1 MSAPIDALTQTTD
14 AQPLPVLGRDV
25 TVPLVTGGEVTYAA
39 LDYAASAPALQRV
52 WDDVAAYAPYYGSVH
67 RGAGYLSQL
76 STDLF
81 ENSRRAV
88 AEFLGCREDDQVVFT
103 RSTTDS
109 LNLLAAVL
117 PAGCEVFVFET
128 EHHASLLPWR
138 DARVSYLNAPRT
150 PGEAVATLER
160 ALAARDLKGPALV
173 CVTGASNVTGE
184 LWPVRELAAVAHA
197 HGARVVLDAA
207 QLAPH
212 HPVDIAELDVD
223 WVAFSGHKLYAPF
236 GSGVLAGRADWLR
249 DSEPYLAGGGASRK
263 VARRSDG
270 GVDVEWH
277 TTAARHEA
285 GSPNVI
291 GVYAIASACKALTE
305 AGFDRLVARERELV
319 ARVREGLAEVPE
331 VRVLS
336 LFGDDA
342 PRVGVIS
349 FVVDGWNSSHFAAA
363 LSAEY
368 GIGVRDGLFC
378 AHPLVRTL
386 LGGDAGDPGSAARLT
401 PVPARGRS
409 TRSGSASGP
418 VRRTSTSSGSPGPSG
433 NSSGTAPAG
442 TTAPRTAVASPTAAD
457 ARRSGVEADRERR
470 FQVVLGVG
478 TERHVRVRGLDARDL
493 ADAAR
498 DDVRQVVVPGDPHH
512 GDQIVGAG
520 DGEDLADAFQRRDG
534 LGDLGDPVDA
544 GLDEHDRGDHG

>member
-1 MSAPIDALTQTTD
+1 MSAYPNATATATSAVSADPAC
-14 AQPLPVLGRDV
+14 AEPLPVLGRDV

-81 ENSRRAV
+81 EQSRATV
-88 AEFLGCREDDQVVFT
+88 AAFLDCRPADQVVFT

-117 PAGCEVFVFET
+117 PADCQVFVFET

-138 DARVSYLNAPRT
+138 DAQVTCLDAPRT

-160 ALAARDLKGPALV
+160 ALADRDPYGPALV

-184 LWPVRELAAVAHA
+184 LWPVRELAAAAHA
-197 HGARVVLDAA
+197 HGARIVLDAA

-212 HPVDIAELDVD
+212 HPVSVRELDVD

-249 DSEPYLAGGGASRK
+249 EAEPYLAGGGASRT
-263 VARRSDG
+263 VARREDG

-291 GVYAIASACKALTE
+291 GVYSIASACRALEE
-305 AGFDRLVARERELV
+305 AGFENLVARERHLI
-319 ARVREGLAEVPE
+319 AKVREGLAEVPA

-363 LSAEY
+363 LSAEH

-386 LGGDAGDPGSAARLT
+386 LGSEPQEPGECGAPEAAPGERSEVGVPPAEGWGRSLNAIRVSFGAGT
-401 PVPARGRS
+401 PDEHVERFVRAVKELVADGAKWRYRTEDGRCVPA
-409 TRSGSASGP
+409 
-418 VRRTSTSSGSPGPSG
+418 V
-433 NSSGTAPAG
+433 
-442 TTAPRTAVASPTAAD
+442 
-457 ARRSGVEADRERR
+457 
-470 FQVVLGVG
+470 
-478 TERHVRVRGLDARDL
+478 
-493 ADAAR
+493 
-498 DDVRQVVVPGDPHH
+498 
-512 GDQIVGAG
+512 
-520 DGEDLADAFQRRDG
+520 
-534 LGDLGDPVDA
+534 
-544 GLDEHDRGDHG
+544 

>member
-1 MSAPIDALTQTTD
+1 M
-14 AQPLPVLGRDV
+14 
-25 TVPLVTGGEVTYAA
+25 
-39 LDYAASAPALQRV
+39 
-52 WDDVAAYAPYYGSVH
+52 H

-81 ENSRRAV
+81 EQSRATV
-88 AEFLGCREDDQVVFT
+88 AAFLDCRPSDQVVFT

-117 PAGCEVFVFET
+117 PAGCQVFVFET
-128 EHHASLLPWR
+128 EHHASLLPWT
-138 DARVSYLNAPRT
+138 DAQVTYLNAPRT
-150 PGEAVATLER
+150 PDEAVATLER
-160 ALAARDLKGPALV
+160 ALADRDPYGPALV

-184 LWPVRELAAVAHA
+184 LWPVRELAAAAHA
-197 HGARVVLDAA
+197 HGARIVLDAA

-212 HPVDIAELDVD
+212 HPVSVQDLDVD

-236 GSGVLAGRADWLR
+236 GSGVLAGRADWLQ
-249 DSEPYLAGGGASRK
+249 EAQPYLAGGGASRT
-263 VARRSDG
+263 VARREDG

-291 GVYAIASACKALTE
+291 GVYSIASACKALTE
-305 AGFDRLVARERELV
+305 AGFDNLVARERHLI
-319 ARVREGLAEVPE
+319 AKVREGLAEVPA

-386 LGGDAGDPGSAARLT
+386 LGSEPQAQGECGAPEAAPGERSLNAIRVSFGAGT
-401 PVPARGRS
+401 PDEHVERFVRAVRELVANGAKWQYRTEEGRCVPA
-409 TRSGSASGP
+409 
-418 VRRTSTSSGSPGPSG
+418 V
-433 NSSGTAPAG
+433 
-442 TTAPRTAVASPTAAD
+442 
-457 ARRSGVEADRERR
+457 
-470 FQVVLGVG
+470 
-478 TERHVRVRGLDARDL
+478 
-493 ADAAR
+493 
-498 DDVRQVVVPGDPHH
+498 
-512 GDQIVGAG
+512 
-520 DGEDLADAFQRRDG
+520 
-534 LGDLGDPVDA
+534 
-544 GLDEHDRGDHG
+544 

>member
-1 MSAPIDALTQTTD
+1 MSASLNAATAPAVATAADPAC
-14 AQPLPVLGRDV
+14 AEPLQVLGRDV

-81 ENSRRAV
+81 EQSRVTV
-88 AEFLGCREDDQVVFT
+88 AEFLDCRPADQVVFT

-109 LNLLAAVL
+109 LNLLAAAL
-117 PAGCEVFVFET
+117 PADCQVFVFET
-128 EHHASLLPWR
+128 EHHASLLPWTN
-138 DARVSYLNAPRT
+138 ARVTYLNAPRT

-160 ALAARDLKGPALV
+160 ALADRDPYGPALV

-184 LWPVRELAAVAHA
+184 LWPVKELAAAAHA
-197 HGARVVLDAA
+197 HGARIVLDAA

-212 HPVDIAELDVD
+212 HPVSVQELDVD

-236 GSGVLAGRADWLR
+236 GSGVLAGRADWLQEA
-249 DSEPYLAGGGASRK
+249 EPYLAGGGASRK
-263 VARRSDG
+263 VARREDG

-291 GVYAIASACKALTE
+291 GVYSIASACKALTE
-305 AGFDRLVARERELV
+305 AGFDSLVARERHLI
-319 ARVREGLAEVPE
+319 ARVREGLAEVPA

-386 LGGDAGDPGSAARLT
+386 LGSEPQAQGECGAPEAAPGERSLNAIRVSFGAGT
-401 PVPARGRS
+401 PDEHVERFVRAVRELVADGAKWQYRTEDGRCVPA
-409 TRSGSASGP
+409 
-418 VRRTSTSSGSPGPSG
+418 V
-433 NSSGTAPAG
+433 
-442 TTAPRTAVASPTAAD
+442 
-457 ARRSGVEADRERR
+457 
-470 FQVVLGVG
+470 
-478 TERHVRVRGLDARDL
+478 
-493 ADAAR
+493 
-498 DDVRQVVVPGDPHH
+498 
-512 GDQIVGAG
+512 
-520 DGEDLADAFQRRDG
+520 
-534 LGDLGDPVDA
+534 
-544 GLDEHDRGDHG
+544 

>member
-1 MSAPIDALTQTTD
+1 MPVSAVAADSSVCA
-14 AQPLPVLGRDV
+14 PLAVLGRDV
-25 TVPLVTGGEVTYAA
+25 LVPLVTGGEVDYAA

-52 WDDVAAYAPYYGSVH
+52 WDDVAGYAPYYGSVH

-81 ENSRRAV
+81 ENARTTIGD
-88 AEFLGCREDDQVVFT
+88 FLGCRPDDQVVFT

-117 PAGCEVFVFET
+117 PPHTRVFVFET
-128 EHHASLLPWR
+128 EHHASLLPWEQCPG
-138 DARVSYLNAPRT
+138 AEVTYLNAPRT
-150 PGEAVATLER
+150 PQQAVDTLET
-160 ALAARDLKGPALV
+160 ALAEREPHGPALV

-184 LWPVRELAAVAHA
+184 LWPVRELAAAAHA
-197 HGARVVLDAA
+197 HGARIVLDAA

-223 WVAFSGHKLYAPF
+223 WIAFSGHKLYAPF

-249 DSEPYLAGGGASRK
+249 DAEPYLAGGGASRK
-263 VARRSDG
+263 VARRTDG

-277 TTAARHEA
+277 TSAARHEA

-291 GVYAIASACKALTE
+291 GAYAIASACQALTE
-305 AGFDRLVARERELV
+305 AGFDTLVAREQELI
-319 ARVREGLAEVPE
+319 ARVTAGLAEVPE

-342 PRVGVIS
+342 PRVGVLS

-386 LGGDAGDPGSAARLT
+386 LGGEPDEPGECGAPEAA
-401 PVPARGRS
+401 PGERS
-409 TRSGSASGP
+409 LNAIRVSFG
-418 VRRTSTSSGSPGPSG
+418 
-433 NSSGTAPAG
+433 AG
-442 TTAPRTAVASPTAAD
+442 TP
-457 ARRSGVEADRERR
+457 
-470 FQVVLGVG
+470 
-478 TERHVRVRGLDARDL
+478 
-493 ADAAR
+493 
-498 DDVRQVVVPGDPHH
+498 
-512 GDQIVGAG
+512 
-520 DGEDLADAFQRRDG
+520 
-534 LGDLGDPVDA
+534 
-544 GLDEHDRGDHG
+544 DEHIDRFVRAVKELVTDGARWNYRTEEGRCVPDATR

>member
-1 MSAPIDALTQTTD
+1 MSVTTAAVD
-14 AQPLPVLGRDV
+14 PSICTPLPVLGRDV
-25 TVPLVTGGEVTYAA
+25 LVPLVTGGEVTYAA

-81 ENSRRAV
+81 ENSRVTV
-88 AEFLGCREDDQVVFT
+88 AEFLGCREGDQVVFT

-109 LNLLAAVL
+109 LNLLAAAL
-117 PAGCEVFVFET
+117 PADCEVFVFET

-138 DARVSYLNAPRT
+138 DARVTYLNAPRSHR
-150 PGEAVATLER
+150 EAVETLER
-160 ALAARDLKGPALV
+160 ALADREPYGPALV

-184 LWPVRELAAVAHA
+184 LWPVRELAAAAHA
-197 HGARVVLDAA
+197 HGARIVLDAA

-236 GSGVLAGRADWLR
+236 GSGVLAGRADWLQAA
-249 DSEPYLAGGGASRK
+249 EPYLAGGGASRS
-263 VARRSDG
+263 VARRTDG

-277 TTAARHEA
+277 STAARHEA

-291 GVYAIASACKALTE
+291 GVYSIASACKALTE
-305 AGFDRLVARERELV
+305 AGFDSLVAREQQLV
-319 ARVREGLAEVPE
+319 TLVREGLADVPA
-331 VRVLS
+331 VKVLS

-342 PRVGVIS
+342 DRVGVLS
-349 FVVDGWNSSHFAAA
+349 FVVEGWNSSHFAAA

-386 LGGDAGDPGSAARLT
+386 LGSEPQEPGECGAPEAAPGEKSLNAIRVSFGAGTPDEHVERFVRAVRELVQDGARWNYRT
-401 PVPARGRS
+401 EDGRCVPA
-409 TRSGSASGP
+409 
-418 VRRTSTSSGSPGPSG
+418 V
-433 NSSGTAPAG
+433 
-442 TTAPRTAVASPTAAD
+442 
-457 ARRSGVEADRERR
+457 
-470 FQVVLGVG
+470 
-478 TERHVRVRGLDARDL
+478 
-493 ADAAR
+493 
-498 DDVRQVVVPGDPHH
+498 
-512 GDQIVGAG
+512 
-520 DGEDLADAFQRRDG
+520 
-534 LGDLGDPVDA
+534 
-544 GLDEHDRGDHG
+544 

>member
-1 MSAPIDALTQTTD
+1 MSVSTAAADQSICA
-14 AQPLPVLGRDV
+14 PLPVLGADV

-81 ENSRRAV
+81 ESSRVTV
-88 AEFLGCREDDQVVFT
+88 AEFLGCRAEDQVVFT

-109 LNLLAAVL
+109 LNLLAAAL
-117 PAGCEVFVFET
+117 PADCQVFVFET

-138 DARVSYLNAPRT
+138 DARVTYLDAPRT
-150 PGEAVATLER
+150 HAEAVVTLER
-160 ALAARDLKGPALV
+160 ALADRDPYGPALV

-184 LWPVRELAAVAHA
+184 LWPVKELAAAAHA
-197 HGARVVLDAA
+197 HGARIVLDAA

-212 HPVDIAELDVD
+212 HPVDIADLDVD

-249 DSEPYLAGGGASRK
+249 DAEPYLAGGGASRK
-263 VARRSDG
+263 VARRADG

-291 GVYAIASACKALTE
+291 GVYSIAAACKALTE
-305 AGFDRLVARERELV
+305 AGFDQLVAREQQLV
-319 ARVREGLAEVPE
+319 TRVREGLADVPA
-331 VRVLS
+331 VKVLS

-349 FVVDGWNSSHFAAA
+349 FVVEGWNSSHFAAA

-386 LGGDAGDPGSAARLT
+386 LGSEPQDPGECGAPEAE
-401 PVPARGRS
+401 PGERS
-409 TRSGSASGP
+409 LNAIRVSFG
-418 VRRTSTSSGSPGPSG
+418 
-433 NSSGTAPAG
+433 AG
-442 TTAPRTAVASPTAAD
+442 TPDEHIERFLGAV
-457 ARRSGVEADRERR
+457 RE
-470 FQVVLGVG
+470 L
-478 TERHVRVRGLDARDL
+478 
-493 ADAAR
+493 
-498 DDVRQVVVPGDPHH
+498 
-512 GDQIVGAG
+512 VGAG
-520 DGEDLADAFQRRDG
+520 ARWTYRTEDGRCV
-534 LGDLGDPVDA
+534 P
-544 GLDEHDRGDHG
+544 DRGAAQV

>member
-1 MSAPIDALTQTTD
+1 MSARPNTAVETAAATVATAECVTVESADPCCA
-14 AQPLPVLGRDV
+14 APLPVLGRDV

-81 ENSRRAV
+81 ENSRVTV
-88 AEFLGCREDDQVVFT
+88 AEFLDCRPGDQVVFT

-109 LNLLAAVL
+109 LNLLAAAV
-117 PAGCEVFVFET
+117 PADCQVFVFET
-128 EHHASLLPWR
+128 EHHASLLPWK
-138 DARVSYLNAPRT
+138 DARVTYLNAPRT
-150 PGEAVATLER
+150 PAQAVETLER
-160 ALAARDLKGPALV
+160 ALADRDPSPSSPLRSSRGGPHAPALV

-184 LWPVRELAAVAHA
+184 LWPVKELAAAAHA
-197 HGARVVLDAA
+197 HGARIVLDAA

-212 HPVDIAELDVD
+212 HPVSVRELDVD

-236 GSGVLAGRADWLR
+236 GSGVLAGRSDWLQEA
-249 DSEPYLAGGGASRK
+249 DPYLAGGGASRK
-263 VARRSDG
+263 VARRADG

-291 GVYAIASACKALTE
+291 GVYSIASACKALTE
-305 AGFDRLVARERELV
+305 AGFDQLVAREQHLIET
-319 ARVREGLAEVPE
+319 VRAGLAEVPE

-386 LGGDAGDPGSAARLT
+386 LGSDPQDPGECGAPEAD
-401 PVPARGRS
+401 PGERS
-409 TRSGSASGP
+409 LNAIRVSFG
-418 VRRTSTSSGSPGPSG
+418 
-433 NSSGTAPAG
+433 AG
-442 TTAPRTAVASPTAAD
+442 TPD
-457 ARRSGVEADRERR
+457 EHVER
-470 FQVVLGVG
+470 F
-478 TERHVRVRGLDARDL
+478 
-493 ADAAR
+493 
-498 DDVRQVVVPGDPHH
+498 
-512 GDQIVGAG
+512 VGAVK
-520 DGEDLADAFQRRDG
+520 ELVRDG
-534 LGDLGDPVDA
+534 AQWKYRTEDGRCVP
-544 GLDEHDRGDHG
+544 DRG

>member
-1 MSAPIDALTQTTD
+1 MSVSTAAADQSLCA
-14 AQPLPVLGRDV
+14 PLPVLGADV
-25 TVPLVTGGEVTYAA
+25 IVPLVTGGDVTYAA

-81 ENSRRAV
+81 EGSRETV
-88 AEFLGCREDDQVVFT
+88 AEFLGCRADDQVVFT

-109 LNLLAAVL
+109 LNLLAAAL
-117 PAGCEVFVFET
+117 PADCQVFVFET

-138 DARVSYLNAPRT
+138 DARVTYLDAPRT
-150 PGEAVATLER
+150 PQQAVATLER
-160 ALAARDLKGPALV
+160 ALEEREPQGPALV

-184 LWPVRELAAVAHA
+184 LWPVRELAAAAHA

-236 GSGVLAGRADWLR
+236 GSGVLAGRSDWLV
-249 DSEPYLAGGGASRK
+249 DAEPYLAGGGASRK
-263 VARRSDG
+263 VARRTDG

-291 GVYAIASACKALTE
+291 GVYSIAAACKALTE
-305 AGFDRLVARERELV
+305 AGFDRLVDREQQLV
-319 ARVREGLAEVPE
+319 TRVLAGLAEVPE
-331 VRVLS
+331 VKVLS

-349 FVVDGWNSSHFAAA
+349 FVVEGWNSSHFAAA

-386 LGGDAGDPGSAARLT
+386 LGSEPQDPGECGAPEA
-401 PVPARGRS
+401 
-409 TRSGSASGP
+409 GP
-418 VRRTSTSSGSPGPSG
+418 GERFLNAIRVSFG
-433 NSSGTAPAG
+433 AG
-442 TTAPRTAVASPTAAD
+442 TP
-457 ARRSGVEADRERR
+457 
-470 FQVVLGVG
+470 
-478 TERHVRVRGLDARDL
+478 
-493 ADAAR
+493 
-498 DDVRQVVVPGDPHH
+498 
-512 GDQIVGAG
+512 
-520 DGEDLADAFQRRDG
+520 
-534 LGDLGDPVDA
+534 
-544 GLDEHDRGDHG
+544 DEHIERFLGAVRELVSKGARWTYRTEEGRCVPDRGAAQV

>member
-1 MSAPIDALTQTTD
+1 MSVPTAALESSIC
-14 AQPLPVLGRDV
+14 APLPVLGQNV

-81 ENSRRAV
+81 ENSRRTV
-88 AEFLGCREDDQVVFT
+88 AEFLGCRADDQVVFT

-109 LNLLAAVL
+109 LNLLAAAI
-117 PAGCEVFVFET
+117 PADCQVFVYET

-138 DARVSYLNAPRT
+138 DAQVTYLNAPRT
-150 PGEAVATLER
+150 PAQAVESLER
-160 ALAARDLKGPALV
+160 ALADRDPYGPALV

-184 LWPVRELAAVAHA
+184 LWPVKELAAAAHA
-197 HGARVVLDAA
+197 HGARIVLDAA

-236 GSGVLAGRADWLR
+236 GSGVLAGRADWLQAA
-249 DSEPYLAGGGASRK
+249 EPYLAGGGASRK
-263 VARRSDG
+263 VARRADG
-270 GVDVEWH
+270 GVDVDWH

-291 GVYAIASACKALTE
+291 GVYSIASACKALTE
-305 AGFDRLVARERELV
+305 AGFDGLVAREQELV
-319 ARVREGLAEVPE
+319 GRVREGLAEVPE

-349 FVVDGWNSSHFAAA
+349 FVVRGWNSSHFAAA

-386 LGGDAGDPGSAARLT
+386 LG
-401 PVPARGRS
+401 
-409 TRSGSASGP
+409 
-418 VRRTSTSSGSPGPSG
+418 
-433 NSSGTAPAG
+433 
-442 TTAPRTAVASPTAAD
+442 
-457 ARRSGVEADRERR
+457 
-470 FQVVLGVG
+470 
-478 TERHVRVRGLDARDL
+478 
-493 ADAAR
+493 
-498 DDVRQVVVPGDPHH
+498 
-512 GDQIVGAG
+512 
-520 DGEDLADAFQRRDG
+520 
-534 LGDLGDPVDA
+534 
-544 GLDEHDRGDHG
+544 

>member
-1 MSAPIDALTQTTD
+1 MSVFTAAADQSICA
-14 AQPLPVLGRDV
+14 PLPVLGKDV
-25 TVPLVTGGEVTYAA
+25 TVPLVTGGEVVYAA

-81 ENSRRAV
+81 ESSRVTV
-88 AEFLGCREDDQVVFT
+88 AEFLGCRADDQVIFT

-109 LNLLAAVL
+109 LNLLAAAV
-117 PAGCEVFVFET
+117 PADCQVFVFET

-138 DARVSYLNAPRT
+138 DARVTYLNAPRT
-150 PGEAVATLER
+150 PAQAVATLER
-160 ALAARDLKGPALV
+160 ALAGRDPYGPALV

-184 LWPVRELAAVAHA
+184 LWPVKELAAAAHA
-197 HGARVVLDAA
+197 HGARIVLDAA

-212 HPVDIAELDVD
+212 HPVDITELDVD

-236 GSGVLAGRADWLR
+236 GSGVLAGRSDWLR
-249 DSEPYLAGGGASRK
+249 DAAPYLAGGGASRK
-263 VARRSDG
+263 VARRADG
-270 GVDVEWH
+270 AVDVEWH

-291 GVYAIASACKALTE
+291 GVYSIASACKALTE
-305 AGFDRLVARERELV
+305 AGFDGLVAREQQLV
-319 ARVREGLAEVPE
+319 TAVRAGLAEVPE
-331 VRVLS
+331 VKVLS

-349 FVVDGWNSSHFAAA
+349 FVVEGWNSSHFAAA

-386 LGGDAGDPGSAARLT
+386 LGSDPQDIGECGAPEAEPGERSLNAIRVSFGAGT
-401 PVPARGRS
+401 PDEHIERFVRAVKELVSEGAQWKYRTEDGRCVPDR
-409 TRSGSASGP
+409 
-418 VRRTSTSSGSPGPSG
+418 
-433 NSSGTAPAG
+433 GTA
-442 TTAPRTAVASPTAAD
+442 
-457 ARRSGVEADRERR
+457 
-470 FQVVLGVG
+470 QL
-478 TERHVRVRGLDARDL
+478 
-493 ADAAR
+493 
-498 DDVRQVVVPGDPHH
+498 
-512 GDQIVGAG
+512 
-520 DGEDLADAFQRRDG
+520 
-534 LGDLGDPVDA
+534 
-544 GLDEHDRGDHG
+544 

>member
-1 MSAPIDALTQTTD
+1 MSVSTAALDQSIY
-14 AQPLPVLGRDV
+14 APLPVLGADV
-25 TVPLVTGGEVTYAA
+25 TVPLVTGGDVTYAA

-81 ENSRRAV
+81 ESSRTTV
-88 AEFLGCREDDQVVFT
+88 ADFLGCRPEDQVVFT

-109 LNLLAAVL
+109 LNLLASAL
-117 PAGCEVFVFET
+117 PADCQVFVFET

-138 DARVSYLNAPRT
+138 DARVTYLDAPRT
-150 PGEAVATLER
+150 PAEAVATLER
-160 ALAARDLKGPALV
+160 ALAGRDPHGPALV

-184 LWPVRELAAVAHA
+184 LWPVKELTSAAHA
-197 HGARVVLDAA
+197 HGARIVLDAA

-212 HPVDIAELDVD
+212 HPVDIADLDVD

-249 DSEPYLAGGGASRK
+249 DAEPYLAGGGASRK
-263 VARRSDG
+263 VARRADG

-277 TTAARHEA
+277 TTPARHEA

-291 GVYAIASACKALTE
+291 GVYSIAAACRALTE
-305 AGFDRLVARERELV
+305 AGFDRLVAREQQLV
-319 ARVREGLAEVPE
+319 TRVREGLAGVPE

-349 FVVDGWNSSHFAAA
+349 FVVEGWNSSHFAAA

-386 LGGDAGDPGSAARLT
+386 LGSEPQEPGECGAPEAE
-401 PVPARGRS
+401 PGERS
-409 TRSGSASGP
+409 LNAIRVSFG
-418 VRRTSTSSGSPGPSG
+418 
-433 NSSGTAPAG
+433 AG
-442 TTAPRTAVASPTAAD
+442 TP
-457 ARRSGVEADRERR
+457 
-470 FQVVLGVG
+470 
-478 TERHVRVRGLDARDL
+478 
-493 ADAAR
+493 
-498 DDVRQVVVPGDPHH
+498 
-512 GDQIVGAG
+512 
-520 DGEDLADAFQRRDG
+520 
-534 LGDLGDPVDA
+534 
-544 GLDEHDRGDHG
+544 DEHIERFLGAVRELVRTGARWSYRTEDGRCVPDRGAAQV

>member
-1 MSAPIDALTQTTD
+1 MSASLNAAVATSAVATSAAAVDPAC
-14 AQPLPVLGRDV
+14 AEPLPVLGRDV

-81 ENSRRAV
+81 EQSRVTV
-88 AEFLGCREDDQVVFT
+88 AEFLDCRPADQVIFT

-117 PAGCEVFVFET
+117 PAGCQVFVFET
-128 EHHASLLPWR
+128 EHHASLLPWT
-138 DARVSYLNAPRT
+138 DAQVTYLNAPRT
-150 PGEAVATLER
+150 PDEAVATLER
-160 ALAARDLKGPALV
+160 ALAGRDPYGPALV

-184 LWPVRELAAVAHA
+184 LWPVRELAAAAHA
-197 HGARVVLDAA
+197 HGARIVLDAA

-212 HPVDIAELDVD
+212 HPVSVQDLDVD

-236 GSGVLAGRADWLR
+236 GSGVLAGRADWLQQA
-249 DSEPYLAGGGASRK
+249 EPYLAGGGASRK
-263 VARRSDG
+263 VARREDG

-291 GVYAIASACKALTE
+291 GVYSIASACKALAE
-305 AGFDRLVARERELV
+305 AGFENLVARERHLI
-319 ARVREGLAEVPE
+319 AKVRDGLADVPA

-386 LGGDAGDPGSAARLT
+386 LGSEPQAQGECGAPEAAPGERSLNAIRVSFGAGT
-401 PVPARGRS
+401 PDEHVERFVRAVKELVADGAQWQYRTEEGRCVPA
-409 TRSGSASGP
+409 
-418 VRRTSTSSGSPGPSG
+418 V
-433 NSSGTAPAG
+433 
-442 TTAPRTAVASPTAAD
+442 
-457 ARRSGVEADRERR
+457 
-470 FQVVLGVG
+470 
-478 TERHVRVRGLDARDL
+478 
-493 ADAAR
+493 
-498 DDVRQVVVPGDPHH
+498 
-512 GDQIVGAG
+512 
-520 DGEDLADAFQRRDG
+520 
-534 LGDLGDPVDA
+534 
-544 GLDEHDRGDHG
+544 

>member
-1 MSAPIDALTQTTD
+1 MPVSAAATD
-14 AQPLPVLGRDV
+14 SAAAVCAPLPVLGRDV
-25 TVPLVTGGEVTYAA
+25 LVPLVTGGEVEYAA
-39 LDYAASAPALQRV
+39 LDIAASAPALQRV

-81 ENSRRAV
+81 ENSRAEV
-88 AEFLGCREDDQVVFT
+88 ARFLGCREGDQVVFT

-117 PAGCEVFVFET
+117 PADTRVFVFET
-128 EHHASLLPWR
+128 EHHASLLPWEQR
-138 DARVSYLNAPRT
+138 ADIEVTYLDAPRT
-150 PGEAVATLER
+150 PGQAVDTLER
-160 ALAARDLKGPALV
+160 ALAEREPGSASAGFEKSGGGAQRSKNALV

-184 LWPVRELAAVAHA
+184 LWPVRELAAAAHA
-197 HGARVVLDAA
+197 HGARIVLDAA

-236 GSGVLAGRADWLR
+236 GAGVLAGRADWLQEA
-249 DSEPYLAGGGASRK
+249 EPYLAGGGASRT
-263 VARRSDG
+263 VARRADG

-291 GVYAIASACKALTE
+291 GAYAIAAACKALTE
-305 AGFDRLVARERELV
+305 AGFENLVAREQHLV
-319 ARVREGLAEVPE
+319 ERVRAGLAEVPE
-331 VRVLS
+331 VSVLS

-342 PRVGVIS
+342 PRVGVLS
-349 FVVDGWNSSHFAAA
+349 FVVRGWNSSHFAAA

-386 LGGDAGDPGSAARLT
+386 LGAQSQAPGECGAPEGA
-401 PVPARGRS
+401 
-409 TRSGSASGP
+409 
-418 VRRTSTSSGSPGPSG
+418 PGEQSLNAIRVSFG
-433 NSSGTAPAG
+433 AG
-442 TTAPRTAVASPTAAD
+442 TPDEHVDRFVRAVKELVADGARWSYRTEDGRCVPDTAA
-457 ARRSGVEADRERR
+457 A
-470 FQVVLGVG
+470 
-478 TERHVRVRGLDARDL
+478 
-493 ADAAR
+493 
-498 DDVRQVVVPGDPHH
+498 
-512 GDQIVGAG
+512 
-520 DGEDLADAFQRRDG
+520 
-534 LGDLGDPVDA
+534 
-544 GLDEHDRGDHG
+544 

>member
-1 MSAPIDALTQTTD
+1 MSVFTAAADQSICA
-14 AQPLPVLGRDV
+14 PLPVLGKDV

-81 ENSRRAV
+81 ESSRVTV
-88 AEFLGCREDDQVVFT
+88 AEFLGCREGDQVIFT

-109 LNLLAAVL
+109 LNLLAAAV
-117 PAGCEVFVFET
+117 PADCQVFVFET

-138 DARVSYLNAPRT
+138 DARVTYLNAPRT
-150 PGEAVATLER
+150 PAQAVATLER
-160 ALAARDLKGPALV
+160 ALADRDLYGPALV

-184 LWPVRELAAVAHA
+184 LWPVKELAAAAHA
-197 HGARVVLDAA
+197 HGARIVLDAA

-212 HPVDIAELDVD
+212 HPVDISELDVD

-236 GSGVLAGRADWLR
+236 GSGVLAGRSDWLR
-249 DSEPYLAGGGASRK
+249 DAEPYLAGGGASRK
-263 VARRSDG
+263 VARRTDG

-291 GVYAIASACKALTE
+291 GVYSIAAACKALTE
-305 AGFDRLVARERELV
+305 AGFDSLVAREQQLV
-319 ARVREGLAEVPE
+319 SEVRAGLAEVPE
-331 VRVLS
+331 VKVLS

-349 FVVDGWNSSHFAAA
+349 FVVEGWNSSHFAAA

-386 LGGDAGDPGSAARLT
+386 LGSDPQEVGECGAPEAEPGEKSLNAIRVSFGAGT
-401 PVPARGRS
+401 PDEHIERFVRAVKELVSEGAQWKYRTEDGRCVPDR
-409 TRSGSASGP
+409 
-418 VRRTSTSSGSPGPSG
+418 
-433 NSSGTAPAG
+433 GTA
-442 TTAPRTAVASPTAAD
+442 
-457 ARRSGVEADRERR
+457 
-470 FQVVLGVG
+470 Q
-478 TERHVRVRGLDARDL
+478 H
-493 ADAAR
+493 
-498 DDVRQVVVPGDPHH
+498 
-512 GDQIVGAG
+512 
-520 DGEDLADAFQRRDG
+520 
-534 LGDLGDPVDA
+534 
-544 GLDEHDRGDHG
+544 

>member
-1 MSAPIDALTQTTD
+1 MSATLSASFASGATTTAAALTS
-14 AQPLPVLGRDV
+14 AAEGPACAEPLAVLGREV

-81 ENSRRAV
+81 EQSRVTV
-88 AEFLGCREDDQVVFT
+88 AEFLDCRPCDQVVFT

-117 PAGCEVFVFET
+117 PAGCQVFVFET
-128 EHHASLLPWR
+128 EHHASLLPWTN
-138 DARVSYLNAPRT
+138 AQVTYLNAPRT
-150 PGEAVATLER
+150 PDEAVATLER
-160 ALAARDLKGPALV
+160 ALADRDPYGPALV

-184 LWPVRELAAVAHA
+184 LWPVKELAAAAHA
-197 HGARVVLDAA
+197 HGARIVLDAA

-212 HPVDIAELDVD
+212 HPVSVQDLDVD

-236 GSGVLAGRADWLR
+236 GSGVLAGRADWLQEA
-249 DSEPYLAGGGASRK
+249 EPYLAGGGASRK
-263 VARRSDG
+263 VARREDG

-291 GVYAIASACKALTE
+291 GVYSIASACKALNE
-305 AGFDRLVARERELV
+305 AGFENLVAREQHLI
-319 ARVREGLAEVPE
+319 AKVREGLAEVPA

-386 LGGDAGDPGSAARLT
+386 LGSEPQAQGECGAPEAAPGERSLNAIRVSFGAGT
-401 PVPARGRS
+401 PDEHVDRFVRAVKELVADGAKWQYRTEEGRCVPA
-409 TRSGSASGP
+409 
-418 VRRTSTSSGSPGPSG
+418 V
-433 NSSGTAPAG
+433 
-442 TTAPRTAVASPTAAD
+442 
-457 ARRSGVEADRERR
+457 
-470 FQVVLGVG
+470 
-478 TERHVRVRGLDARDL
+478 
-493 ADAAR
+493 
-498 DDVRQVVVPGDPHH
+498 
-512 GDQIVGAG
+512 
-520 DGEDLADAFQRRDG
+520 
-534 LGDLGDPVDA
+534 
-544 GLDEHDRGDHG
+544 

>member
-1 MSAPIDALTQTTD
+1 MSFFTAAADQSVCA
-14 AQPLPVLGRDV
+14 PLPVLGSDV

-81 ENSRRAV
+81 ENARRTV
-88 AEFLGCREDDQVVFT
+88 AEFLDCRAADQVVFT

-109 LNLLAAVL
+109 LNLLAAAL
-117 PAGCEVFVFET
+117 PAGCQVFVFET

-138 DARVSYLNAPRT
+138 DARVTCLDAPRT
-150 PGEAVATLER
+150 PRQAVETLER
-160 ALAARDLKGPALV
+160 ALADREPHGPALV

-184 LWPVRELAAVAHA
+184 LWPVRELAAAAHA
-197 HGARVVLDAA
+197 HGARIVLDAA

-212 HPVDIAELDVD
+212 HPVSVQDLDVD

-236 GSGVLAGRADWLR
+236 GSGVLAGRADWLVAA
-249 DSEPYLAGGGASRK
+249 EPYLAGGGASRK
-263 VARRSDG
+263 VTRRKDG
-270 GVDVEWH
+270 GVAVEWH
-277 TTAARHEA
+277 ESAARHEA

-291 GVYAIASACKALTE
+291 GAYSIASACKALAE
-305 AGFDRLVARERELV
+305 AGFDALVAREQHLI
-319 ARVREGLAEVPE
+319 AKVRAGLAEVPE

-386 LGGDAGDPGSAARLT
+386 LGSDPQTQGECGAPEAAPGEESLNAIRVSFGAGTPDEHVERFVAAVKELVTEGAKWTYRT
-401 PVPARGRS
+401 EEGRCVPA
-409 TRSGSASGP
+409 
-418 VRRTSTSSGSPGPSG
+418 V
-433 NSSGTAPAG
+433 
-442 TTAPRTAVASPTAAD
+442 
-457 ARRSGVEADRERR
+457 
-470 FQVVLGVG
+470 
-478 TERHVRVRGLDARDL
+478 
-493 ADAAR
+493 
-498 DDVRQVVVPGDPHH
+498 
-512 GDQIVGAG
+512 
-520 DGEDLADAFQRRDG
+520 
-534 LGDLGDPVDA
+534 
-544 GLDEHDRGDHG
+544 

>member
-1 MSAPIDALTQTTD
+1 MSVSTAAVDQSVCA
-14 AQPLPVLGRDV
+14 PLPVLGRDV

-81 ENSRRAV
+81 ENARGTV
-88 AEFLGCREDDQVVFT
+88 AEFLDCRDDDQVVFT

-109 LNLLAAVL
+109 LNLLAATL
-117 PAGCEVFVFET
+117 PADCQVFVFET
-128 EHHASLLPWR
+128 EHHASLLPWQ
-138 DARVSYLNAPRT
+138 DARVSYLDAPRT
-150 PGEAVATLER
+150 PREAVAALER
-160 ALAARDLKGPALV
+160 ALAGRRDPHGPALV

-184 LWPVRELAAVAHA
+184 LWPVRELAAAAHA
-197 HGARVVLDAA
+197 HGARIVLDAA

-212 HPVDIAELDVD
+212 HPVSVRDLDVD

-236 GSGVLAGRADWLR
+236 GSGVLAGRSDWLR
-249 DSEPYLAGGGASRK
+249 AAEPYLAGGGASRK
-263 VARRSDG
+263 VARRADG

-277 TTAARHEA
+277 ESAARHEA

-291 GVYAIASACKALTE
+291 GAYSIASACKALAE
-305 AGFDRLVARERELV
+305 EGFDRIVARERHLI
-319 ARVREGLAEVPE
+319 RTVREGLAEVPG

-349 FVVDGWNSSHFAAA
+349 FVVEGSNSSHFAAA

-378 AHPLVRTL
+378 AHPLLRTL
-386 LGGDAGDPGSAARLT
+386 LGSDPQTQGECGAPEAAPGEKSLNAIRVSFGAGT
-401 PVPARGRS
+401 PDEHVERFVRAVRELVRDGAQWRYRTEGGRCVPA
-409 TRSGSASGP
+409 
-418 VRRTSTSSGSPGPSG
+418 V
-433 NSSGTAPAG
+433 
-442 TTAPRTAVASPTAAD
+442 
-457 ARRSGVEADRERR
+457 
-470 FQVVLGVG
+470 
-478 TERHVRVRGLDARDL
+478 
-493 ADAAR
+493 
-498 DDVRQVVVPGDPHH
+498 
-512 GDQIVGAG
+512 
-520 DGEDLADAFQRRDG
+520 
-534 LGDLGDPVDA
+534 
-544 GLDEHDRGDHG
+544 

>member
-1 MSAPIDALTQTTD
+1 MSAVLSASLNTATATADVACTE
-14 AQPLPVLGRDV
+14 PLPVLGRDV
-25 TVPLVTGGEVTYAA
+25 TVPLVTGGEVSYAA

-81 ENSRRAV
+81 EQSRATV
-88 AEFLGCREDDQVVFT
+88 AEFLDCRPADQVVFT

-117 PAGCEVFVFET
+117 PAGCQVFVFET
-128 EHHASLLPWR
+128 EHHASLLPWT
-138 DARVSYLNAPRT
+138 AAQVTYLNAPRT
-150 PGEAVATLER
+150 PDEAVTTLER
-160 ALAARDLKGPALV
+160 ALADRAPYGPALV

-184 LWPVRELAAVAHA
+184 LWPVKELAAAAHA
-197 HGARVVLDAA
+197 HGARIVLDAA

-212 HPVDIAELDVD
+212 HPVSVRELDVD

-236 GSGVLAGRADWLR
+236 GSGVLAGRADWLQEA
-249 DSEPYLAGGGASRK
+249 EPYLAGGGASRK
-263 VARRSDG
+263 VARRADG

-291 GVYAIASACKALTE
+291 GVYSIASACRALSE
-305 AGFDRLVARERELV
+305 AGFENLVARERQLI
-319 ARVREGLAEVPE
+319 AKVREGLAEVPR

-386 LGGDAGDPGSAARLT
+386 LGSEPQVQGECGAPEAVPGE
-401 PVPARGRS
+401 RS
-409 TRSGSASGP
+409 LNAIRVSFG
-418 VRRTSTSSGSPGPSG
+418 
-433 NSSGTAPAG
+433 AG
-442 TTAPRTAVASPTAAD
+442 TP
-457 ARRSGVEADRERR
+457 
-470 FQVVLGVG
+470 
-478 TERHVRVRGLDARDL
+478 
-493 ADAAR
+493 
-498 DDVRQVVVPGDPHH
+498 
-512 GDQIVGAG
+512 
-520 DGEDLADAFQRRDG
+520 
-534 LGDLGDPVDA
+534 
-544 GLDEHDRGDHG
+544 DEHVERFVRAVKELVADGAKWQYRTEEGRCVPIS

>member
-1 MSAPIDALTQTTD
+1 MSVPTAAADPSARAAAADPSVRA
-14 AQPLPVLGRDV
+14 PLPVLGGDV

-81 ENSRRAV
+81 ENARRTV
-88 AEFLGCREDDQVVFT
+88 AEFLDCRTGDQVVFT

-109 LNLLAAVL
+109 LNLLAAAL
-117 PAGCEVFVFET
+117 PDGCEVFVFET

-138 DARVSYLNAPRT
+138 DARVTCLDAPRS
-150 PGEAVATLER
+150 PRQAVETLER
-160 ALAARDLKGPALV
+160 ALAGRDPYGPALV

-184 LWPVRELAAVAHA
+184 LWPVRELAAAAHA
-197 HGARVVLDAA
+197 HGARIVLDAA

-212 HPVDIAELDVD
+212 HPVSVRDLDVD

-249 DSEPYLAGGGASRK
+249 EAEPYLAGGGASRR
-263 VARRSDG
+263 VTRRTDG

-277 TTAARHEA
+277 DGAARHEA

-291 GVYAIASACKALTE
+291 GAYSIASACKALTE
-305 AGFDRLVARERELV
+305 AGFDALAAREEELIR
-319 ARVREGLAEVPE
+319 AVREGLADVPE
-331 VRVLS
+331 VRFLS

-342 PRVGVIS
+342 PRVGVLS
-349 FVVDGWNSSHFAAA
+349 FVVEGWNSSHFAAA

-386 LGGDAGDPGSAARLT
+386 LGGDAGAQGECGAPEAAPGEKSLNAIR
-401 PVPARGRS
+401 VSFG
-409 TRSGSASGP
+409 
-418 VRRTSTSSGSPGPSG
+418 
-433 NSSGTAPAG
+433 AG
-442 TTAPRTAVASPTAAD
+442 TPDEHVERFVRAV
-457 ARRSGVEADRERR
+457 REL
-470 FQVVLGVG
+470 V
-478 TERHVRVRGLDARDL
+478 
-493 ADAAR
+493 
-498 DDVRQVVVPGDPHH
+498 
-512 GDQIVGAG
+512 
-520 DGEDLADAFQRRDG
+520 RDG
-534 LGDLGDPVDA
+534 ARWTYRTVDGRCVPDTSA
-544 GLDEHDRGDHG
+544 RA

>member
-1 MSAPIDALTQTTD
+1 MSACPVTD
-14 AQPLPVLGRDV
+14 VSTVEPLPVLGRDV
-25 TVPLVTGGEVTYAA
+25 LVPLVTGGEVTYAA

-81 ENSRRAV
+81 EKSRADV
-88 AEFLGCREDDQVVFT
+88 AGFLGCRPDDQVLFT

-117 PAGCEVFVFET
+117 PPRTRVFVFET
-128 EHHASLLPWR
+128 EHHAALLPWER
-138 DARVSYLNAPRT
+138 RPDVEVTYLDAPRT
-150 PGEAVATLER
+150 PGQAVDTLER
-160 ALAARDLKGPALV
+160 ALAARQPYGPALV

-184 LWPVRELAAVAHA
+184 LWPVRELAAAAHA
-197 HGARVVLDAA
+197 HGARIVLDAA

-223 WVAFSGHKLYAPF
+223 WAAFSGHKLYAPF
-236 GSGVLAGRADWLR
+236 GAGVLAGRADWLQ
-249 DSEPYLAGGGASRK
+249 EAGPYLAGGGASRA
-263 VARRSDG
+263 VSRRADG

-277 TTAARHEA
+277 RTAARHEA

-291 GVYAIASACKALTE
+291 GAYALAAACTALTE
-305 AGFDRLVARERELV
+305 AGFDRLVERERRLV
-319 ARVREGLAEVPE
+319 AAVRDGLARVPG

-349 FVVDGWNSSHFAAA
+349 FVVEGWNSSHFAAA

-386 LGGDAGDPGSAARLT
+386 LGGEPDAPGECGAPDEGQSLNAIRVSFGAGTPDEHIERFTGAVQELVEKGARWRYRTENGRCVPDPSAA
-401 PVPARGRS
+401 
-409 TRSGSASGP
+409 
-418 VRRTSTSSGSPGPSG
+418 
-433 NSSGTAPAG
+433 
-442 TTAPRTAVASPTAAD
+442 
-457 ARRSGVEADRERR
+457 
-470 FQVVLGVG
+470 
-478 TERHVRVRGLDARDL
+478 
-493 ADAAR
+493 
-498 DDVRQVVVPGDPHH
+498 
-512 GDQIVGAG
+512 
-520 DGEDLADAFQRRDG
+520 
-534 LGDLGDPVDA
+534 
-544 GLDEHDRGDHG
+544 

>member
-1 MSAPIDALTQTTD
+1 MSVSAVAVDASVCAPLA
-14 AQPLPVLGRDV
+14 VLGRDV

-81 ENSRRAV
+81 ENSRTTV
-88 AEFLGCREDDQVVFT
+88 ADFLGCREGDQVVFT

-109 LNLLAAVL
+109 LNLLAAAL

-138 DARVSYLNAPRT
+138 NARVTYLDAPRT
-150 PGEAVATLER
+150 PDEAVHTLER
-160 ALAARDLKGPALV
+160 ALADRDPYGPALV

-184 LWPVRELAAVAHA
+184 IWPVRELAAAAHA
-197 HGARVVLDAA
+197 HGARIVLDAA

-212 HPVDIAELDVD
+212 HPVSIDELDVD

-236 GSGVLAGRADWLR
+236 GSGVLAGRSDWLR
-249 DSEPYLAGGGASRK
+249 AAEPYLAGGGASRK
-263 VARRSDG
+263 VARRPKEAGG

-277 TTAARHEA
+277 DSAARHEA

-291 GVYAIASACKALTE
+291 GVYSIASACKALTE
-305 AGFDRLVARERELV
+305 AGFDELVAREQYLI
-319 ARVREGLAEVPE
+319 AKVREGLAEVPQ

-386 LGGDAGDPGSAARLT
+386 LGGEPDEPGECGAPEAA
-401 PVPARGRS
+401 
-409 TRSGSASGP
+409 
-418 VRRTSTSSGSPGPSG
+418 PGEKSLNAIRVSFG
-433 NSSGTAPAG
+433 AG
-442 TTAPRTAVASPTAAD
+442 TP
-457 ARRSGVEADRERR
+457 
-470 FQVVLGVG
+470 
-478 TERHVRVRGLDARDL
+478 
-493 ADAAR
+493 
-498 DDVRQVVVPGDPHH
+498 
-512 GDQIVGAG
+512 
-520 DGEDLADAFQRRDG
+520 
-534 LGDLGDPVDA
+534 
-544 GLDEHDRGDHG
+544 DEHVERFVRAVKELVADGARWNYRTEDGRCVPDTGAAA

>member
-1 MSAPIDALTQTTD
+1 MSAYASTSTAASASASEEPCCA
-14 AQPLPVLGRDV
+14 APLPVLGRDV

-81 ENSRRAV
+81 ENSRAAV
-88 AEFLGCREDDQVVFT
+88 AEFLDCRPTDQVVFT

-109 LNLLAAVL
+109 LNLLAQVI
-117 PAGCEVFVFET
+117 PADCQVFVFET

-138 DARVSYLNAPRT
+138 DARVTYLNAPRT
-150 PGEAVATLER
+150 PQQAVATLER
-160 ALAARDLKGPALV
+160 ALADREPYGPALV

-184 LWPVRELAAVAHA
+184 LWPVRELAAAAHA
-197 HGARVVLDAA
+197 HGARIVLDAA

-212 HPVDIAELDVD
+212 HPVSVRELDVD
-223 WVAFSGHKLYAPF
+223 WIAFSGHKLYAPF
-236 GSGVLAGRADWLR
+236 GSGVLAGRADWLQA
-249 DSEPYLAGGGASRK
+249 SEPYLAGGGASRR
-263 VARRSDG
+263 VARRGDG

-305 AGFDRLVARERELV
+305 AGFEGLVEREEHLISK
-319 ARVREGLAEVPE
+319 VRTGLAAVPQ

-349 FVVDGWNSSHFAAA
+349 FVVEGWNSSHFAAA

-386 LGGDAGDPGSAARLT
+386 LGSEPQDPGECGAPEAEPGERSLNAIRVSFGAGT
-401 PVPARGRS
+401 PDEHVDRFVRAVGELVRDGAKWTYRTEEGRCVPA
-409 TRSGSASGP
+409 
-418 VRRTSTSSGSPGPSG
+418 V
-433 NSSGTAPAG
+433 
-442 TTAPRTAVASPTAAD
+442 
-457 ARRSGVEADRERR
+457 
-470 FQVVLGVG
+470 
-478 TERHVRVRGLDARDL
+478 
-493 ADAAR
+493 
-498 DDVRQVVVPGDPHH
+498 
-512 GDQIVGAG
+512 
-520 DGEDLADAFQRRDG
+520 
-534 LGDLGDPVDA
+534 
-544 GLDEHDRGDHG
+544 

>member
-1 MSAPIDALTQTTD
+1 MSVSTAAVDQSICA
-14 AQPLPVLGRDV
+14 PLPVLGADV

-81 ENSRRAV
+81 ESSRVTV

-109 LNLLAAVL
+109 LNLLAAAL

-138 DARVSYLNAPRT
+138 DARVTYLDAPRT
-150 PGEAVATLER
+150 PEQAVATLER
-160 ALAARDLKGPALV
+160 ALAARASSPDSRPRQGEAGTGSPALV

-184 LWPVRELAAVAHA
+184 LWPVKELAAAAHA
-197 HGARVVLDAA
+197 HGARIVLDAA

-236 GSGVLAGRADWLR
+236 GSGVLAGRTDWLR
-249 DSEPYLAGGGASRK
+249 DAEPYLAGGGASRK
-263 VARRSDG
+263 VARRADG

-291 GVYAIASACKALTE
+291 GVYSIAAACKALTE
-305 AGFDRLVARERELV
+305 AGFDRLVAREQQLV
-319 ARVREGLAEVPE
+319 TRVREGLAGVPQ
-331 VRVLS
+331 VTVLS

-349 FVVDGWNSSHFAAA
+349 FVVEGWNSSHFAAA

-386 LGGDAGDPGSAARLT
+386 LGSEPQDPGECGAPEAA
-401 PVPARGRS
+401 PGERS
-409 TRSGSASGP
+409 LNAIRVSFG
-418 VRRTSTSSGSPGPSG
+418 
-433 NSSGTAPAG
+433 AG
-442 TTAPRTAVASPTAAD
+442 TP
-457 ARRSGVEADRERR
+457 
-470 FQVVLGVG
+470 
-478 TERHVRVRGLDARDL
+478 
-493 ADAAR
+493 
-498 DDVRQVVVPGDPHH
+498 
-512 GDQIVGAG
+512 
-520 DGEDLADAFQRRDG
+520 
-534 LGDLGDPVDA
+534 
-544 GLDEHDRGDHG
+544 DEHVERFLGAVRELVGKGARWTYRTEDGRCVPDRGAAQV

>member
-1 MSAPIDALTQTTD
+1 MSARPDAVATVETFAAESAATAVAATAAESAD
-14 AQPLPVLGRDV
+14 PCCAAPLPVLGRDV

-81 ENSRRAV
+81 ENSRVTV
-88 AEFLGCREDDQVVFT
+88 AEFLDCRADDQVVFT

-117 PAGCEVFVFET
+117 PADCQVFVFET
-128 EHHASLLPWR
+128 EHHASLLPWS
-138 DARVSYLNAPRT
+138 DAHVTYLSAPRT
-150 PGEAVATLER
+150 PAQAVETLER
-160 ALAARDLKGPALV
+160 ALADRDPHGPALV

-184 LWPVRELAAVAHA
+184 LWPVRELAAAAHA
-197 HGARVVLDAA
+197 HGARIVLDAA

-212 HPVDIAELDVD
+212 HPVSVRDLDVD
-223 WVAFSGHKLYAPF
+223 WIAFSGHKLYAPF
-236 GSGVLAGRADWLR
+236 GSGVLAGRADWLQTA
-249 DSEPYLAGGGASRK
+249 EPYLAGGGASRK
-263 VARRSDG
+263 VARRADG

-291 GVYAIASACKALTE
+291 GVYSIASACKALTE
-305 AGFDRLVARERELV
+305 AGFDSLVARERHLIDT
-319 ARVREGLAEVPE
+319 VRTGLAEVPE

-349 FVVDGWNSSHFAAA
+349 FVVEGWNSSHFAAA

-386 LGGDAGDPGSAARLT
+386 LGSDPQDPGECGAPEAA
-401 PVPARGRS
+401 PGERS
-409 TRSGSASGP
+409 LNAIRVSFG
-418 VRRTSTSSGSPGPSG
+418 
-433 NSSGTAPAG
+433 AG
-442 TTAPRTAVASPTAAD
+442 TPD
-457 ARRSGVEADRERR
+457 EHVER
-470 FQVVLGVG
+470 F
-478 TERHVRVRGLDARDL
+478 
-493 ADAAR
+493 
-498 DDVRQVVVPGDPHH
+498 
-512 GDQIVGAG
+512 VGAVKQ
-520 DGEDLADAFQRRDG
+520 LVRDG
-534 LGDLGDPVDA
+534 AQWKYRTEDGRCVP
-544 GLDEHDRGDHG
+544 DRG

>member
-1 MSAPIDALTQTTD
+1 MSTTTATTVTAPADAT
-14 AQPLPVLGRDV
+14 ASAPLPVLGRDV

-81 ENSRRAV
+81 ENARRTV
-88 AEFLGCREDDQVVFT
+88 AEFLDCRADDQVVFT

-109 LNLLAAVL
+109 LNLLAAAL

-138 DARVSYLNAPRT
+138 GARVTYLDAPRT
-150 PGEAVATLER
+150 PGDAVDTLER
-160 ALAARDLKGPALV
+160 ALAARDTGAPALV

-184 LWPVRELAAVAHA
+184 LWPVRELAATAHA

-212 HPVDIAELDVD
+212 HPVSVQDLDVD

-236 GSGVLAGRADWLR
+236 GAGVLAGRADWLTAA
-249 DSEPYLAGGGASRK
+249 EPYLAGGGASRR
-263 VARRSDG
+263 VARRADG

-277 TTAARHEA
+277 EGAARHEA

-291 GVYAIASACKALTE
+291 GAYAVASACKALTE
-305 AGFDRLVARERELV
+305 AGWDTLVAREIHLID
-319 ARVREGLAEVPE
+319 RVRAGLADVPE
-331 VRVLS
+331 VRILS
-336 LFGDDA
+336 LFGDEA
-342 PRVGVIS
+342 PRVGVLS
-349 FVVDGWNSSHFAAA
+349 FVVEGWNSSHFAAA

-386 LGGDAGDPGSAARLT
+386 LGGDPEAQGECGAPEAAPGEKSLNAIRVSFGAGT
-401 PVPARGRS
+401 PDEHVDRFVRAVRELVSEGAKWEYRTQDGRCVPA
-409 TRSGSASGP
+409 
-418 VRRTSTSSGSPGPSG
+418 V
-433 NSSGTAPAG
+433 
-442 TTAPRTAVASPTAAD
+442 
-457 ARRSGVEADRERR
+457 
-470 FQVVLGVG
+470 
-478 TERHVRVRGLDARDL
+478 
-493 ADAAR
+493 
-498 DDVRQVVVPGDPHH
+498 
-512 GDQIVGAG
+512 
-520 DGEDLADAFQRRDG
+520 
-534 LGDLGDPVDA
+534 
-544 GLDEHDRGDHG
+544 